1 MAAGFTFRVGAHEQH
16 EVGVNVTGI
25 RNRVTISVDGTPVI
39 DSGGNTGILMPNVF
53 DRRMPTPLWRE
64 AMDVFQL
71 IEWRRVA
78 VDIECV
84 RHRSSD
90 DTPHRP
96 YPCIGQTN
104 TAAFA

>member
-53 DRRMPTPLWRE
+53 DLEVGAHEQHMVSVRFIAQQLVDGG
-64 AMDVFQL
+64 AKYIDVF
-71 IEWRRVA
+71 IDGR
-78 VDIECV
+78 
-84 RHRSSD
+84 
-90 DTPHRP
+90 
-96 YPCIGQTN
+96 Y
-104 TAAFA
+104 AFRQNW